1 MYKKPGKMKK
11 QTDNQLKIEKAI
23 LMLKI
28 SVNWFINWFNMK
40 DKLDLTLL

>member
-11 QTDNQLKIEKAI
+11 QTDNYLKIEKAI